1 MKTFSH
7 SEKLMGNL
15 FTFSMVTASEGEFLS
30 LLEEAVAEVKRI
42 EKLLT
47 TYSETSETAQIN
59 ANAGISPVHVSNE
72 TFDLIERALFLSQ
85 ITQGAFDI
93 TYGGIDKRL
102 WNFDR
107 SMTALPSPEEALQ
120 SVHLV
125 NYKNVILDETAKTVF
140 LKEVGMRIGFG
151 GIGKGYAA
159 EKVKTL
165 LQNAGITNGIVNAS
179 GDLCAWGTQP
189 NGNPWTVGIAHPDLK
204 DAPFSYL
211 AISNRAIATSG
222 TYEKFITINGKR
234 YSHTINP
241 KTGLPVQGI
250 KSVTIIAPNAELAD
264 ALATPVSVM
273 GIKSGLYLIEQ
284 IPEVHAIVIDDQN
297 NVFKTSQIQLR

>member
-1 MKTFSH
+1 
-7 SEKLMGNL
+7 MGNI
-15 FTFSMVTASEGEFLS
+15 FTFSMVTSSENEFLS
-30 LLEEAVAEVKRI
+30 LLEVAIEEVKRI

-59 ANAGISPVHVSNE
+59 ANAGIKPVAVSGE
-72 TFDLIERALFLSQ
+72 TFELIQRALFLSH

-107 SMTALPSPEEALQ
+107 SMTALPSPKEALQ
-120 SVHLV
+120 SVYLV
-125 NYKNVILDETAKTVF
+125 NYKNIILDETAKTVF
-140 LKEVGMRIGFG
+140 LKEPGMRIGFG
-151 GIGKGYAA
+151 GIGKGFAA

-165 LQNAGITNGIVNAS
+165 LQNAGLTNGIVNAS

-211 AISNRAIATSG
+211 SISNRAIATSG

-297 NVFKTSQIQLR
+297 NVFKTSQIQIR

>member
-1 MKTFSH
+1 METFTH

-15 FTFSMVTASEGEFLS
+15 FTFSMVTAGEAVFKELVAA
-30 LLEEAVAEVKRI
+30 AVAEVKRI
-42 EKLLT
+42 EKILT

-59 ANAGISPVHVSNE
+59 AQAGIAAVGVSDE
-72 TFDLIERALFLSQ
+72 TFDLIQRALFLSE

-93 TYGGIDKRL
+93 TYGGIDKSL

-107 SMTALPSPEEALQ
+107 TMTSLPSPEKALQ

-125 NYKNVILDETAKTVF
+125 NYRNVILNESEKTVF
-140 LKEVGMRIGFG
+140 LKEKGMRIGFG
-151 GIGKGYAA
+151 GIGKGFAA
-159 EKVKTL
+159 EKVKTV
-165 LQNAGITNGIVNAS
+165 LQQAGVNDGIVNAS

-189 NGNPWTVGIAHPDLK
+189 NGNPWTVGIAHPDLR

-211 AISNRAIATSG
+211 SISNRAIATSG

-297 NVFKTSQIQLR
+297 NLFKTSQIQLK

>member
-1 MKTFSH
+1 
-7 SEKLMGNL
+7 MGNI
-15 FTFSMVTASEGEFLS
+15 FTFSMVTSSENEFLS
-30 LLEEAVAEVKRI
+30 LLEQAVAEVKRI

-47 TYSETSETAQIN
+47 TYSDTSETAQIN
-59 ANAGISPVHVSNE
+59 ANAGVKPVAVSNE
-72 TFDLIERALFLSQ
+72 TFELIQRALFLSH

-120 SVHLV
+120 SVYLV
-125 NYKNVILDETAKTVF
+125 NYKNVILDEVAKTVF
-140 LKEVGMRIGFG
+140 LKEPGMRIGFG
-151 GIGKGYAA
+151 GIGKGFAA

-165 LQNAGITNGIVNAS
+165 LQNAGLTNGIVNAS

-211 AISNRAIATSG
+211 SISNRAIATSG

-297 NVFKTSQIQLR
+297 NVFKTSQIQIR

>member
-1 MKTFSH
+1 
-7 SEKLMGNL
+7 MGNM
-15 FTFSMVTASEGEFLS
+15 FTFSMVTASEAAFKELVAA
-30 LLEEAVAEVKRI
+30 AVAEVKRI
-42 EKLLT
+42 EKILT

-59 ANAGISPVHVSNE
+59 AQAGIAAVCVSDE
-72 TFDLIERALFLSQ
+72 TFDLIQRSLFLSE

-93 TYGGIDKRL
+93 TYGGIDKSL

-107 SMTALPSPEEALQ
+107 TMTSLPSPEKALQ

-125 NYKNVILDETAKTVF
+125 NYRNVILNESEKTVL
-140 LKEVGMRIGFG
+140 LKEKGMRLGFG
-151 GIGKGYAA
+151 GIGKGFAA
-159 EKVKTL
+159 EKVKL
-165 LQNAGITNGIVNAS
+165 VLQKAGVTDGIVNAS

-189 NGNPWTVGIAHPDLK
+189 NGNPWTVGIAHPDLR

-211 AISNRAIATSG
+211 SISNRAIATSG

-297 NVFKTSQIQLR
+297 NLFKTSQIQLK

>member
-1 MKTFSH
+1 METFTH
-7 SEKLMGNL
+7 SEKLMGNM
-15 FTFSMVTASEGEFLS
+15 FTFSMVTAGEAVFKELVAA
-30 LLEEAVAEVKRI
+30 AVAEVKRI
-42 EKLLT
+42 EKILT

-59 ANAGISPVHVSNE
+59 AQAGIAAVGVSDE
-72 TFDLIERALFLSQ
+72 TFDLIQRSLFLSE

-93 TYGGIDKRL
+93 TYGGIDKSL

-107 SMTALPSPEEALQ
+107 TMTSLPSPEKALQ

-125 NYKNVILDETAKTVF
+125 NYRNVILNESEKTVF
-140 LKEVGMRIGFG
+140 LKEKGMRIGFG
-151 GIGKGYAA
+151 GIGKGFAA
-159 EKVKTL
+159 EKVKTV
-165 LQNAGITNGIVNAS
+165 LQQAGVNDGIVNAS

-189 NGNPWTVGIAHPDLK
+189 NGNPWTVGIAHPDLR

-211 AISNRAIATSG
+211 SISNRAIATSG

-297 NVFKTSQIQLR
+297 NLFKTSQIQLK

>member
-1 MKTFSH
+1 METFTH
-7 SEKLMGNL
+7 SEKLMGNM
-15 FTFSMVTASEGEFLS
+15 FTFSMVTASEAAFKELVAA
-30 LLEEAVAEVKRI
+30 AVAEVKRI
-42 EKLLT
+42 EKILT

-59 ANAGISPVHVSNE
+59 AQAGIAAVCVSDE
-72 TFDLIERALFLSQ
+72 TFDLIQRSLFLSE

-93 TYGGIDKRL
+93 TYGGIDKSL

-107 SMTALPSPEEALQ
+107 TMTSLPSPEKALQ

-125 NYKNVILDETAKTVF
+125 NYKNVILNESEKTVF
-140 LKEVGMRIGFG
+140 LKEKGMRLGFG
-151 GIGKGYAA
+151 GIGKGFAA
-159 EKVKTL
+159 EKVKL
-165 LQNAGITNGIVNAS
+165 VLQKAGVTDGIVNAS

-189 NGNPWTVGIAHPDLK
+189 NGNPWTVGIAHPDLR

-211 AISNRAIATSG
+211 SISNRAIATSG

-297 NVFKTSQIQLR
+297 NLFKTSQIQLK

>member
-1 MKTFSH
+1 METFTH
-7 SEKLMGNL
+7 SEKLMGNM
-15 FTFSMVTASEGEFLS
+15 FTFSMVTASEAAFKELVAA
-30 LLEEAVAEVKRI
+30 AVAEVKRI
-42 EKLLT
+42 EKILT

-59 ANAGISPVHVSNE
+59 AQAGIAAVCVSDE
-72 TFDLIERALFLSQ
+72 TFDLIQRSLFLSE

-93 TYGGIDKRL
+93 TYGGIDKSL

-107 SMTALPSPEEALQ
+107 TMTSLPSPEKALQ

-125 NYKNVILDETAKTVF
+125 NYRNVILNESEKTVF
-140 LKEVGMRIGFG
+140 LKEKGMRLGFG
-151 GIGKGYAA
+151 GIGKGFAA
-159 EKVKTL
+159 EKVKL
-165 LQNAGITNGIVNAS
+165 VLQKAGVTDGIVNAS

-189 NGNPWTVGIAHPDLK
+189 NGNPWTVGIAHPDLR

-211 AISNRAIATSG
+211 SISNRAIATSG

-297 NVFKTSQIQLR
+297 NLFKTSQIQLK

>member
-1 MKTFSH
+1 METFTH
-7 SEKLMGNL
+7 SEKLMGNM
-15 FTFSMVTASEGEFLS
+15 FTFSLVAAR
-30 LLEEAVAEVKRI
+30 EEIFKEWLDAAVAEVKRI

-59 ANAGISPVHVSNE
+59 AQAGIAAVRVSDE
-72 TFDLIERALFLSQ
+72 TFDLIQRSLFLSE

-93 TYGGIDKRL
+93 TYGGIDKSL

-107 SMTALPSPEEALQ
+107 TMTSLPSPEKALQ

-125 NYKNVILDETAKTVF
+125 NYKNVILNESEKTVF
-140 LKEVGMRIGFG
+140 LKEKGMRLGFG
-151 GIGKGYAA
+151 GIGKGFAA
-159 EKVKTL
+159 EKVKSV
-165 LQNAGITNGIVNAS
+165 LQKVGVTDGIVNAS

-189 NGNPWTVGIAHPDLK
+189 NGNPWTVGIAHPDLR

-211 AISNRAIATSG
+211 SISNKAIATSG

-297 NVFKTSQIQLR
+297 NLFKTSQIQLK

>member
-1 MKTFSH
+1 M
-7 SEKLMGNL
+7 
-15 FTFSMVTASEGEFLS
+15 FTFSLVAAR
-30 LLEEAVAEVKRI
+30 EEIFKEWLDAAVAEVKRI

-59 ANAGISPVHVSNE
+59 AQAGIAAVRVSDE
-72 TFDLIERALFLSQ
+72 TFDLIQRSLFLSE

-93 TYGGIDKRL
+93 TYGGIDKSL

-107 SMTALPSPEEALQ
+107 TMTSLPSPEKALQ

-125 NYKNVILDETAKTVF
+125 NYKNVILNESEKTVF
-140 LKEVGMRIGFG
+140 LKEKGMRLGFG
-151 GIGKGYAA
+151 GIGKGFAA
-159 EKVKTL
+159 EKVKSV
-165 LQNAGITNGIVNAS
+165 LQKVGVTDGIVNAS

-189 NGNPWTVGIAHPDLK
+189 NGNPWTVGIAHPDLR

-211 AISNRAIATSG
+211 SISNKAIATSG

-297 NVFKTSQIQLR
+297 NLFKTSQIQLK

>member
-1 MKTFSH
+1 MKLVLQ
-7 SEKLMGNL
+7 KAG
-15 FTFSMVTASEGEFLS
+15 VT
-30 LLEEAVAEVKRI
+30 
-42 EKLLT
+42 
-47 TYSETSETAQIN
+47 
-59 ANAGISPVHVSNE
+59 
-72 TFDLIERALFLSQ
+72 D
-85 ITQGAFDI
+85 
-93 TYGGIDKRL
+93 
-102 WNFDR
+102 
-107 SMTALPSPEEALQ
+107 
-120 SVHLV
+120 
-125 NYKNVILDETAKTVF
+125 
-140 LKEVGMRIGFG
+140 
-151 GIGKGYAA
+151 
-159 EKVKTL
+159 
-165 LQNAGITNGIVNAS
+165 GIVNAS

-189 NGNPWTVGIAHPDLK
+189 NGNPWTVGIAHPDLR

-211 AISNRAIATSG
+211 SISNRAIATSG

-297 NVFKTSQIQLR
+297 NLFKTSQIQLK